1 MGRMAAPNLM
11 NFRNPVSDFFLCDTL
26 QKTNDEVYTMFIDL
40 RSTARMRMNVMVS
53 NHKNEIQEY
62 ANGHEGVQ
70 RALT

>member
-1 MGRMAAPNLM
+1 
-11 NFRNPVSDFFLCDTL
+11 
-26 QKTNDEVYTMFIDL
+26 MFIDL
-40 RSTARMRMNVMVS
+40 QSTARMRMNVMVS

>member
-11 NFRNPVSDFFLCDTL
+11 NFGILLATFLCDTL

-40 RSTARMRMNVMVS
+40 QSTARMRMNVMVS